1 MIHVKITERHGSN
14 VSVNCKTWNMMP
26 YWDVLDNIKLEN
38 VALLDRL
45 NPEELIG
52 DIQTDMNGLGLF
64 SQQIPRDLCGDPKNT
79 AVQMCRGHSPVYTAN
94 NPVPPKANSVSL
106 ENINTK

>member
-1 MIHVKITERHGSN
+1 
-14 VSVNCKTWNMMP
+14 MP
-26 YWDVLDNIKLEN
+26 YWDVLHNIKLEN

-45 NPEELIG
+45 NPEELVG

-64 SQQIPRDLCGDPKNT
+64 SQQIPCDLCGDPKNT

-94 NPVPPKANSVSL
+94 NPVPPKANSVSP